1 VNDPYRVVRAL
12 TTAGEFHQ
20 RSVPDPAPNELWWPE
35 ITAPA
40 LVLGSS
46 QPEQDIDR
54 EACERAGVAVVRR
67 RSGGGA
73 VLLLPGEVTWL
84 DVIVPLG
91 SAGWSDDVHGPMVWL
106 GRHLAAVVEEL
117 LDELL
122 DDPRDTG
129 ADRPADGGLPAGG
142 GRAADAGLDVSVHA
156 GPMVTTR
163 WSSTVC
169 FDGVGAGE
177 VLLGGRKL
185 IGISQRRTR
194 HAARLQCCW
203 YSHYDPA
210 RLVEL
215 LAPAARPTVT
225 DLRPVATVAPVI
237 ADAMPPALA
246 ARLA

>member
-1 VNDPYRVVRAL
+1 VNDPYHLVRSR
-12 TTAGEFHQ
+12 TTASEFHQ
-20 RSVPDPAPNELWWPE
+20 RSVPDPAPNELWWPQ

-46 QPEQDIDR
+46 QPEHQVDQD
-54 EACERAGVAVVRR
+54 ACDRAGVAVVRR

-73 VLLLPGEVTWL
+73 VLLVPGEVTWL

-106 GRHLAAVVEEL
+106 GRHLAAV

-122 DDPRDTG
+122 DAPAVTG
-129 ADRPADGGLPAGG
+129 ADRRVADGRQAVGA
-142 GRAADAGLDVSVHA
+142 RAVSVHE
-156 GPMVTTR
+156 GPLVTTR

-185 IGISQRRTR
+185 VGISQRRTR

-215 LAPAARPTVT
+215 LVPVARPTLT
-225 DLRPVATVAPVI
+225 DLQPVATVPPAI
-237 ADAMPPALA
+237 ADAMPAALT
-246 ARLA
+246 ARLD